1 MKIAYIF
8 LLLTADFVCHT
19 SYPDSATI
27 LCDHANCENY
37 IDPGGLVYK
46 FTRSSYTYFGK
57 RRTIDISCNVRNT
70 GVDTLIIYRGNY
82 KIISRKDNFLP
93 VPFGFVKNGKYSEM
107 PDSIRLSPGDF
118 LDYNFDYRSE
128 DKMTRENYDQATV
141 TDTVNFVRIE
151 KNGDTEKILSVIR
164 IAK

>member
-1 MKIAYIF
+1 
-8 LLLTADFVCHT
+8 
-19 SYPDSATI
+19 
-27 LCDHANCENY
+27 
-37 IDPGGLVYK
+37 
-46 FTRSSYTYFGK
+46 
-57 RRTIDISCNVRNT
+57 
-70 GVDTLIIYRGNY
+70 
-82 KIISRKDNFLP
+82 